1 MPLIHIIERLL
12 FDANV
17 FHVLEMNS
25 PRIYMRKLHLR
36 SEKWIKATAENV
48 GKTRNLSVFLQ
59 VLTLHWFLQEA
70 HAGFILL
77 YQITSYKPTSSYL

>member
-12 FDANV
+12 FDTNV

-25 PRIYMRKLHLR
+25 PRTYMRKLHLR

-59 VLTLHWFLQEA
+59 VLTLQWFLQEA
-70 HAGFILL
+70 HEGFILL
-77 YQITSYKPTSSYL
+77 YQITS